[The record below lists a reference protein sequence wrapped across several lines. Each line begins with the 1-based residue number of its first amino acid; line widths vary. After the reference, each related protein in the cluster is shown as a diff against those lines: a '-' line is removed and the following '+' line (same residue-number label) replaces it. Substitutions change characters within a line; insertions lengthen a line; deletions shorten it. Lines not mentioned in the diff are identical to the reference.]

1 MPPPEAIVTL
11 DERVP
16 APPYLQIFEQIR
28 AMIERGDLK
37 AGDALP
43 PVRQLAGDL
52 SVAPN
57 TVARAY
63 ADLKAD
69 GWIEGEERKL
79 NRIAAREP
87 SLVKTSRSQALA
99 EAAMSFLTSLTS
111 RGYSADEITVEL
123 SKQLSILETARTQ
136 AARIK

>member
-1 MPPPEAIVTL
+1 MPLPEAIVTI
-11 DERVP
+11 DERAP

-63 ADLKAD
+63 ADLKAE

-79 NRIAAREP
+79 NRIAARLP
-87 SLVKTSRSQALA
+87 MLVNSSRRQALA
-99 EAAMSFLTSLTS
+99 EAVLSFLTSLTS
-111 RGYSADEITVEL
+111 RGYSAGEITVEL
-123 SKQLSILETARTQ
+123 SKRLNILEPAERK
-136 AARIK
+136 RLG